1 MIIHNENKYDDIWG
15 TLDQLSPAAGLV
27 VTLIHL
33 GKIFSESGDKEIF
46 RNLNLSVD
54 EFETLFIIKNH
65 KDCRPIDI
73 TGNSVMQPAKITR
86 VLDRLDEKGLIVRES
101 AANDRRSYTLKM
113 TEEGHHCLEQAES
126 AFVESTRPLIDAMG
140 LPSVEGLNRALR
152 QILVQKGEQS

>member
-1 MIIHNENKYDDIWG
+1 MIIHNENKYNDIWG
-15 TLDQLSPAAGLV
+15 TLDKLSPAAGLV

-33 GKIFSESGDKEIF
+33 GKIFSESGDKEVF
-46 RNLNLSVD
+46 RQLNLSVD

-86 VLDRLDEKGLIVRES
+86 VLDRLDEKGFIVRES
-101 AANDRRSYTLKM
+101 AANDRRSYTLNM
-113 TEEGHHCLEQAES
+113 TKEGQQCLKKAES
-126 AFVESTRPLIDAMG
+126 ALVESTRPLIDAMG